1 MAKNQYFLSRTSR
14 GSRSGEWLRR
24 LFFTVF
30 GKLDPIL
37 VAVTVLLNLY
47 SVVILTGATDV
58 FGRSRLVMQIGMSV
72 FGFVLMTVIS
82 HLDYRFIVNRY
93 WILFLAFSA
102 ILLLV
107 TALFGNTQ
115 GGTRGW
121 LTVFSL
127 GGTEITVQPSEFIKM
142 TFICTFAKH
151 LSMVGG
157 RINRPRYLLGLA
169 LHAGLIVGAIL
180 LSGDLGVALVY
191 VAIILFMLF
200 AAGMSVFYD
209 LGLFAVVAALFPFL
223 WDLLGDYQQERILV
237 GFNPSLDPL
246 GKGMQPLLSRD
257 AILNGGFFGRGLR
270 GGEVHRILP
279 ASHTDFMFATVCEK
293 FGFVGG
299 VVVILLLCALVC
311 RILYLAM
318 KLKDDM
324 GRLIAVG
331 IGAMVVVQSIE
342 NIGMCLAQLPVV
354 GITLPFISYGG
365 SSMLA
370 IYILFGVMHSVAAHG
385 K

>member
-1 MAKNQYFLSRTSR
+1 MVTSHGR
-14 GSRSGEWLRR
+14 RSGGGLVHILR
-24 LFFTVF
+24 LVF

-37 VAVTVLLNLY
+37 LLCTLFLNLY
-47 SVVILTGATDV
+47 SIVILYGSIDV
-58 FGRSRLVMQIGMSV
+58 FGRSRLVMQVSMTV
-72 FGFVLMTVIS
+72 LGFILMTVIS

-93 WILFLAFSA
+93 WIFFLVFSVA
-102 ILLLV
+102 LLLV
-107 TALFGNTQ
+107 TALFGKTQ
-115 GGTRGW
+115 GGNQSW
-121 LTVFSL
+121 LTILSI
-127 GGTEITVQPSEFIKM
+127 GSTEITVQPSEFIKM

-151 LSMVGG
+151 LSMVG
-157 RINRPRYLLGLA
+157 RYINHPKYLLGLA
-169 LHAGLIVGAIL
+169 LHAGAIVGTIL

-200 AAGMSVFYD
+200 AAGMSLFYD
-209 LGLFAVVAALFPFL
+209 LGLAAILVALFPFL
-223 WDLLGDYQQERILV
+223 WDFLGDYQQERILV

-257 AILNGGFFGRGLR
+257 AILNGGWLGRGFR
-270 GGEVHRILP
+270 GGEVYEILP

-299 VVVILLLCALVC
+299 ALVILALGVLVS
-311 RILYLAM
+311 RILYLAVR
-318 KLKDDM
+318 LKDDM

-331 IGAMVVVQSIE
+331 VAAMVIVQSIE
-342 NIGMCLAQLPVV
+342 NVGMCLAQLPVV

-370 IYILFGVMHSVAAHG
+370 IYLLFGVLHSVAAYG